1 MSLDEATHFTFRNFP
16 SRKSKHFDSRNSL
29 YLFKPY
35 VKVSNIGTD
44 LPAKTGDRNVLHLTF
59 LQYWNIEFHP
69 SRLSIHITC
78 DRNSIKPIGYFNG
91 MVRTQLRKYGG
102 MFQLLWRQ
110 DSSLWIFIMVGNTE
124 TRPTRSLYYVAAVL
138 MVETRWCS
146 LFRGSFCLAFR

>member
-1 MSLDEATHFTFRNFP
+1 M
-16 SRKSKHFDSRNSL
+16 
-29 YLFKPY
+29 
-35 VKVSNIGTD
+35 
-44 LPAKTGDRNVLHLTF
+44 LHLTF

-69 SRLSIHITC
+69 PRLSIHITC

-138 MVETRWCS
+138 MVETRWWS
-146 LFRGSFCLAFR
+146 LLEAVSVLLSDSENLYWCWHTEGCGSDGAADCGALHYLHIVSWLGGDTVITSFL